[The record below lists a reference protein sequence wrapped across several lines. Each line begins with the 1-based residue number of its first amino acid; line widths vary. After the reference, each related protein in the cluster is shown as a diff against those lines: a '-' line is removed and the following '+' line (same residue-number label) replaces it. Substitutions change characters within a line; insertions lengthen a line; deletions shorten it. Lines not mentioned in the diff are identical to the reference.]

1 MIETIETKSLGEVI
15 NVSKL
20 MTVLGTWS
28 RSEAKRLI
36 SQDAVEID
44 GEKVGDTATI
54 WDGSVLHVGKK
65 FWCKLELPERTMTIE
80 KSDNQVKILA
90 IDCESL
96 T

>member
-1 MIETIETKSLGEVI
+1 MSIETIETKSLGEVI

-36 SQDAVEID
+36 SQDAVKID
-44 GEKVGDTATI
+44 GDIVGDIATI
-54 WDGSVLHVGKK
+54 WDGSVLHVGKR
-65 FWCKLELPERTMTIE
+65 FWCKLELPPKKLTFE

-90 IDCESL
+90 VG
-96 T
+96 